1 MCSIR
6 IYVGNDLE
14 TICHNKFDFLITKQ
28 RRDTKILTRY
38 LTAGMVPG
46 SCGVRKRP
54 LSSFPT
60 QDTRKAPATIVDREL

>member
-54 LSSFPT
+54 LFQPKT
-60 QDTRKAPATIVDREL
+60 QERLQLP